1 MSRPSFASL
10 EALSSTATSA
20 RLLNL
25 AAVAAENSEVLEFQ
39 SETLGFQAHPFF
51 ETPVLNTSL
60 VLKHSPR
67 LHERPLFDQAPSI
80 ATKIIIPFDPKDL
93 AIGGRSVFVGQKR
106 WVEQLEALSNE
117 APTLRRDCEVLRA
130 LDELPS
136 LDPFL
141 VRAHLSRRGFV
152 VAQRYLKISE
162 ADIDRMRKTVAAEVD
177 QLVGQAFSGGG
188 TAEHTDKLALL
199 LLTNGADARL
209 EPLRLTLR
217 LDGDSYEEG
226 IFAWRGFL
234 YYKWAAGSLHMR
246 LMRLM
251 IEIGHLKADAKG
263 DSETATEI
271 ERAKR
276 RLLAKIEATESSAVK
291 ALGVYDSAFYGLV
304 RHNEP
309 SVFRDFLLASP
320 RMFMKLGE
328 AVGGLSH
335 ITSYWRYRFPEGAPL
350 NASGLEALEIIH
362 EFEASL
368 PAVRAE
374 HSAGSWPQ
382 DDLERA

>member
-10 EALSSTATSA
+10 EALSSSASSA

-25 AAVAAENSEVLEFQ
+25 AAVAAENAGVAGFQ
-39 SETLGFQAHPFF
+39 SEHLEFRGHPFF
-51 ETPVLNTSL
+51 ETPMLNTSL
-60 VLKHSPR
+60 VLKHSLR
-67 LHERPLFDQAPSI
+67 THERPLFDRPPSI
-80 ATKIIIPFDPKDL
+80 ATKLVIPFDPRNL

-106 WVEQLEALSNE
+106 WVEQLEALINE
-117 APTLRRDCEVLRA
+117 APTLARDCKVLRA

-152 VAQRYLKISE
+152 VSGRYLKISE
-162 ADIDRMRKTVAAEVD
+162 ADVDRMRKTVAAEVD
-177 QLVGQAFSGGG
+177 QLVGQAFAGGG
-188 TAEHTDKLALL
+188 TTDHTDKLALL

-209 EPLRLTLR
+209 EPLRMTLR
-217 LDGDSYEEG
+217 LDGEAYEEG

-234 YYKWAAGSLHMR
+234 YYKWAVDSLHLR
-246 LMRLM
+246 LVRLTG
-251 IEIGHLKADAKG
+251 EISHLKADSKG
-263 DSETATEI
+263 DSEAATEI

-276 RLLAKIEATESSAVK
+276 RLFARIAATESSAVQ
-291 ALGVYDSAFYGLV
+291 ALNVYDNAFHGLV
-304 RHNEP
+304 RRNEP

-335 ITSYWRYRFPEGAPL
+335 ITSYWRYRFPDGAPL
-350 NASGLEALEIIH
+350 NASGLEVLEILQ

-374 HSAGSWPQ
+374 QASAGWPQ

>member
-1 MSRPSFASL
+1 MPRPSFASL
-10 EALSSTATSA
+10 EALSSSATSA

-25 AAVAAENSEVLEFQ
+25 AAIAAENAEVLERQ
-39 SETLGFQAHPFF
+39 SETLGFNAHPFF

-67 LHERPLFDQAPSI
+67 THERSLFDRPPSI
-80 ATKIIIPFDPKDL
+80 ATKIVIPFDPKNL

-106 WVEQLEALSNE
+106 WVEQLEALSHE
-117 APTLRRDCEVLRA
+117 APTLQRDCEVLRA

-141 VRAHLSRRGFV
+141 VGAHLSRRGFA
-152 VAQRYLKISE
+152 VAKRYLKISE
-162 ADIDRMRKTVAAEVD
+162 ADVDRMRKTVAAEVD
-177 QLVGQAFSGGG
+177 QLVGQAFAGGG

-217 LDGDSYEEG
+217 LDGDAYEEG

-234 YYKWAAGSLHMR
+234 YYKWAVDSLHLR

-251 IEIGHLKADAKG
+251 IEIGQLKADAKG
-263 DSETATEI
+263 QAEIAMEI

-276 RLLAKIEATESSAVK
+276 RLLARIEATEASAME
-291 ALGVYDSAFYGLV
+291 ALGVYDSAFFGLV

-335 ITSYWRYRFPEGAPL
+335 ITSYWRYRFPDGAPL
-350 NASGLEALEIIH
+350 NAGGVEALEIIH

-374 HSAGSWPQ
+374 QSLAGWPQ
-382 DDLERA
+382 DDLKTA